1 MASGEL
7 THKKPGTFGP
17 GTIILTALSVFG
29 LSLVVYRW
37 IVGLGPTTGLTDG
50 RGWGIWIGFDVLCG
64 IALAAGAFSI
74 AATVYI
80 FHLKDFYPILRPT
93 ILTGF
98 LGYALAAFS
107 IAIDLGFPQR
117 IWHLIIHWNIHSPLF
132 EVGWCVMIY
141 ATVLAL
147 EISPIVFERFR
158 LKTPLRLVRAIT
170 IPLVIAGII
179 LSTCHQSSLGTLFVL
194 MPHRVHPLWYSGL
207 MPLLFLISAIGAG
220 LSMVI
225 VESTLSS
232 SGLNH
237 RLENHLLARLAAAI
251 PYVLGLYLAI
261 RIIDLVAAGDVRYLF
276 TGDFL
281 SISFW
286 IENIVGVIVPII
298 LFSMPSVTSKPY
310 RLFGTALLV
319 VIGLMVN
326 RLYISLVAFNAGPYA
341 PTWEEMFITIGLV
354 ALGALVFTLVSRNM
368 PVFSEHE
375 ETAARKDLQEQPT
388 PEMAPALSF
397 SVSSPDQAKPV

>member
-1 MASGEL
+1 MASGKIHEK
-7 THKKPGTFGP
+7 TRTFGP
-17 GTIILTALSVFG
+17 GTIILTVLSVFG

-37 IVGLGPTTGLTDG
+37 VVGLGPTTGLTDG

-158 LKTPLRLVRAIT
+158 LKTPLRLARAIT

-194 MPHRVHPLWYSGL
+194 MLHRVHPLWYSGL
-207 MPLLFLISAIGAG
+207 LPVLFLISAIGAG
-220 LSMVI
+220 LAMVI

-237 RLENHLLARLAAAI
+237 RLENHLLARIARVI
-251 PYVLGLYLAI
+251 PYVLGLYLVI
-261 RIIDLVAAGDVRYLF
+261 RIVDLVVAGDVRYLF

-286 IENIVGVIVPII
+286 LENIVGVIVPIV
-298 LFSMPSVTSKPY
+298 LFSIPAVRRKPF

-319 VIGLMVN
+319 VIGLIVN
-326 RLYISLVAFNAGPYA
+326 RLYISLIAFNAGSYA
-341 PTWEEMFITIGLV
+341 PTWEELFITIGLV
-354 ALGALVFTLVSRNM
+354 ALGALIFTLASRYM

-375 ETAARKDLQEQPT
+375 KAVSGKELEAKLA
-388 PEMAPALSF
+388 PEMAPVLSF
-397 SVSSPDQAKPV
+397 GATSLDQHQVG

>member
-1 MASGEL
+1 MASGKIHEK
-7 THKKPGTFGP
+7 TRTFGP
-17 GTIILTALSVFG
+17 GTIILTVLSVFG

-37 IVGLGPTTGLTDG
+37 VVGLGPTTGLTDG

-117 IWHLIIHWNIHSPLF
+117 IWHLMIHWNIHSPLF

-158 LKTPLRLVRAIT
+158 LKTPLRIVRAIT

-207 MPLLFLISAIGAG
+207 LPVLFLISAIGAG
-220 LSMVI
+220 LAMVI

-237 RLENHLLARLAAAI
+237 RLENHLLARLAGFI
-251 PYVLGLYLAI
+251 PYVLGLYFVI
-261 RIIDLVAAGDVRYLF
+261 RIVDLVVAGDAHYLF

-281 SISFW
+281 AISFW
-286 IENIVGVIVPII
+286 IENIVGVIVPIV
-298 LFSMPSVTSKPY
+298 LFSLPSVKRKPY

-319 VIGLMVN
+319 VFGLIVN
-326 RLYISLVAFNAGPYA
+326 RLYISLVAFNAGAYA

-368 PVFSEHE
+368 PVFSEHG
-375 ETAARKDLQEQPT
+375 ETVSHKELEGKPV
-388 PEMAPALSF
+388 PEMTPVLSF
-397 SVSSPDQAKPV
+397 GASSPDQGQAG

>member
-1 MASGEL
+1 M
-7 THKKPGTFGP
+7 
-17 GTIILTALSVFG
+17 
-29 LSLVVYRW
+29 
-37 IVGLGPTTGLTDG
+37 
-50 RGWGIWIGFDVLCG
+50 
-64 IALAAGAFSI
+64 
-74 AATVYI
+74 
-80 FHLKDFYPILRPT
+80 
-93 ILTGF
+93 
-98 LGYALAAFS
+98 
-107 IAIDLGFPQR
+107 
-117 IWHLIIHWNIHSPLF
+117 IHWNIHSPLF

-158 LKTPLRLVRAIT
+158 LKTPLRMVRAIT

-207 MPLLFLISAIGAG
+207 LPLLFLISAIGAG

-261 RIIDLVAAGDVRYLF
+261 RFIDLVVAGDTQYLF
-276 TGDFL
+276 SGDFL

-286 IENIVGVIVPII
+286 VENIFGVIVPIV
-298 LFSMPSVTSKPY
+298 LFSMPAIKRKPY

-319 VIGLMVN
+319 VFGLVMN
-326 RLYISLVAFNAGPYA
+326 RLYISLVAFKAGPYA

-354 ALGALVFTLVSRNM
+354 ALGALIFTLASRNM
-368 PVFSEHE
+368 PVFAEHE
-375 ETAARKDLQEQPT
+375 EAVTHKQLEDKPV
-388 PEMAPALSF
+388 PEMTPVLSF
-397 SVSSPDQAKPV
+397 SASTTDQVKSA